1 MASSLMTG
9 LTAASYQRYI
19 RGPGKL
25 YRNFTSYPTSPGTLL
40 GATRGGS
47 EFSWGMEYYDVV
59 PDGVM
64 GFIRNHRLSA
74 ACKPTLKVNLFEW
87 TANNLLYSVGGAN
100 SADQTPLDANEY
112 VGTGATITVGIE
124 LGASAAAGQAVVDE
138 STLNVWYTDVGL
150 GALPTLGVLGTDY
163 SMVDQV
169 TMSGVAINDTVI
181 LTGSDGATLTYTAKG
196 AEDLTAREFNQ
207 VGTDAQCA
215 TSFAAC
221 VNSATYGS
229 PGITATAAAAIVSLT
244 RPTAG
249 TANTITVSDD
259 TNTIPTWQVV
269 LETITGSIVD
279 TDLVTAEYTYDSVAS
294 GDTYTVVTAG
304 QLATA
309 DYWDNIAL
317 VCELSNQSYTAP
329 YVVFIVKNVLSNPD
343 VVPIPGERA
352 GETVLATTFEGFF
365 DPADG
370 LTLANSPVEVQIGI
384 T

>member
-1 MASSLMTG
+1 MASALMTG

-64 GFIRNHRLSA
+64 GLIRNHRLSA

-112 VGTGATITVGIE
+112 VGTGTTITVGVE
-124 LGASAAAGQAVVDE
+124 LGASAAASAAVVDE

-150 GALPTLGVLGTDY
+150 GALPILGILDTDY
-163 SMVDQV
+163 KMVDQV
-169 TMSGVAINDTVI
+169 TLVTVLNTETCVIGGLTFTGHTDTTTVALRQFSIAGTDTADAVELAVCIND
-181 LTGSDGATLTYTAKG
+181 
-196 AEDLTAREFNQ
+196 
-207 VGTDAQCA
+207 
-215 TSFAAC
+215 
-221 VNSATYGS
+221 ATYGV
-229 PGITATAAAAIVSLT
+229 PGVTATSALGVVTLT
-244 RPTAG
+244 RATAG
-249 TANTITVSDD
+249 TPNTIVPGDATF
-259 TNTIPTWQVV
+259 TAAFNVV
-269 LETITGSIVD
+269 QEIGTGSIAN
-279 TDLVTAEYTYDSVAS
+279 TDLITAEYTYDSVAS
-294 GDTYTVVTAG
+294 GDTYTIVTAG

-343 VVPIPGERA
+343 VIPVPGERA

-370 LTLANSPVEVQIGI
+370 LTLANAPVEVQIGI